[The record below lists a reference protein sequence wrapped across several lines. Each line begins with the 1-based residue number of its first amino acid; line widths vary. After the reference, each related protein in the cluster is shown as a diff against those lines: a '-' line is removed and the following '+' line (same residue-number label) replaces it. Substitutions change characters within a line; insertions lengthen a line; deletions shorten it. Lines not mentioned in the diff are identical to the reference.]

1 MRSIAEILDKI
12 KEIKKIKSDTELADF
27 FEVKQST
34 LASWRARESIPHDII
49 IAFCNNENISLD
61 WLLRGQG
68 LRQIE
73 TEESKLPEE
82 YVFVPQVGGKIS
94 AGGGLVPE
102 NHIEMRIAFRRAW
115 IMKRGDP
122 KNMALIKVSGDSM
135 EPTLQSG
142 DLVLVDHGRNYLDPQ
157 GGIYAIAVDDTLMI
171 KRLQTDY
178 PSKKVKIISDNSKYS
193 PMEADIDQVKIN
205 GKVIWFGR
213 EIER

>member
-1 MRSIAEILDKI
+1 MKKNWADIGERLKI
-12 KEIKKIKSDTELADF
+12 
-27 FEVKQST
+27 
-34 LASWRARESIPHDII
+34 
-49 IAFCNNENISLD
+49 
-61 WLLRGQG
+61 LRGSKTQTEFATEIGTTLRAYQYYEAGDRVPNIELLTEISKKYNKSVDWILKGTEKSEDEHDPQG
-68 LRQIE
+68 E
-73 TEESKLPEE
+73 F
-82 YVFVPQVGGKIS
+82 VFVPQVSGKIS

-142 DLVLVDHGRNYLDPQ
+142 DLVLVDHGRDYLDPH
-157 GGIYAIAVDDTLMI
+157 GGIYAIALDDTLMI
-171 KRLQTDY
+171 KRLQPEY
-178 PSKKVKIISDNSKYS
+178 PNKKVQIISDNPKYKV
-193 PMEADIDQVKIN
+193 MEAMIDQVHIN